1 MIQIAKRGRLRAAL
15 GSGRLSASCLT
26 FFLALASAGTD
37 AQPQQAAAGAPRIG
51 VALSGGGAR
60 GLAHI
65 GVLKVLEELR
75 VPVHCITGTSMGAV
89 VGGAFASGVS
99 PLQMDETVTK
109 TDWNQV
115 FSDRPPRAEVATR
128 RKIEDYKTLFAPEF
142 GVSKE
147 GIALPKGVLS
157 GVSIESYLRLLTG
170 PALTN
175 DFGNLPVPYRAVAAD
190 IVTGEAVVLSSG
202 SVSEAMR
209 ASMSVPGAM
218 APVDIQGHLLVDGG
232 IVNNLPIDEAR
243 KLCADV
249 VIAVNISTPPLKR
262 EEITSAVSVS
272 LQLINLLGKANVDQQ
287 LKSLGERD
295 VLIEPQLGD
304 ISAGSFDRAADA
316 IRIGENAARAL
327 AEKLRRYSL
336 PAEQYA
342 ALRTRQSAGRAE
354 LGRIDE
360 IRFEGLQ
367 RSNPEVLR
375 PLVQS
380 QPGEPLS
387 EEKIAADL
395 RRIYGRGDF
404 ESVGYRIAE
413 ESGRRILLI
422 QPREKTWGPD
432 YLRFGV
438 GLATDFSGQSPFNML
453 ASYRKTWMNRL
464 GGEWLTELQIGN
476 RPFLFTEFYQPIN
489 ERGQFFVAPYAR
501 IGQTVEGVFSD
512 GHRVADYKVQE
523 TRFGLDLGAVLGTW
537 GEVRVGPVLRRV
549 DAKVETGSPVLPGL
563 TEDASGLA
571 VRLYADRMDHAW
583 FPRDG
588 HRAVVNAYAGSK
600 SLGAARDYQ
609 RLGGNYTAVHS
620 FGAHTFNI
628 NVAGGIDFNSNLPAY
643 DGFSL
648 GGPLSLSG
656 YQISEFSGRRMAFT
670 RVMYYNRALPLPD
683 LLGSGVYIGA
693 SAEAGR
699 IKGSFVP
706 PSDTGRLYSG
716 SIFLGADTF
725 LGPAYLGVGFGR
737 DGRNTI
743 YLLLGAP

>member
-1 MIQIAKRGRLRAAL
+1 MIRMSKQILACAAAFAL
-15 GSGRLSASCLT
+15 L
-26 FFLALASAGTD
+26 LAAVPTAH
-37 AQPQQAAAGAPRIG
+37 AQPRTPGATHAPRIG
-51 VALSGGGAR
+51 IALSGGGAR

-75 VPVHCITGTSMGAV
+75 VPVHCVTGTSMGAV

-99 PLQMDETVTK
+99 PLQMDDTVTK

-115 FSDRPPRAEVATR
+115 FSDRPPRAEVSTR
-128 RKIEDYKTLFAPEF
+128 RKIEDYKTLFAPEL
-142 GVSKE
+142 GVGKD

-170 PALTN
+170 PAITN
-175 DFGNLPVPYRAVAAD
+175 DFGNLPVPFRAVAAD
-190 IVTGEAVVLSSG
+190 IVTGDAVVLSRG

-218 APVDIQGHLLVDGG
+218 APVEIEGKLLVDGG

-243 KLCADV
+243 KLCADT

-287 LKSLGERD
+287 LNSLGERD

-316 IRIGENAARAL
+316 IRIGESAARAL
-327 AEKLRRYSL
+327 QDKLKRYSL
-336 PAEQYA
+336 SPAQYA
-342 ALRTRQSAGRAE
+342 ALRSQQNVGRAE
-354 LGRIDE
+354 LGSVDE

-380 QPGEPLS
+380 KPGEPLD
-387 EEKIAADL
+387 EERIAADL
-395 RRIYGRGDF
+395 RRIYGRGDY

-413 ESGRRILLI
+413 ENGRRILLI

-438 GLATDFSGQSPFNML
+438 GFATDFSGQSPFNML

-489 ERGQFFVAPYAR
+489 ERGQVFVAPYAR
-501 IGQTVEGVFSD
+501 FGQTVEGVFSD
-512 GHRVADYKVQE
+512 GHRIADYKVQE
-523 TRFGLDLGAVLGTW
+523 SRFGVDAGAVLGTW
-537 GEVRVGPVLRRV
+537 GELRLGPVLRRV
-549 DAKVETGSPVLPGL
+549 EAKVETGSPVLPGL
-563 TEDASGLA
+563 TEDASGLTA
-571 VRLYADRMDHAW
+571 RLYADQMDHAW

-588 HRAVVNAYAGSK
+588 HRAVVSAYA
-600 SLGAARDYQ
+600 
-609 RLGGNYTAVHS
+609 
-620 FGAHTFNI
+620 
-628 NVAGGIDFNSNLPAY
+628 
-643 DGFSL
+643 
-648 GGPLSLSG
+648 
-656 YQISEFSGRRMAFT
+656 
-670 RVMYYNRALPLPD
+670 
-683 LLGSGVYIGA
+683 
-693 SAEAGR
+693 
-699 IKGSFVP
+699 
-706 PSDTGRLYSG
+706 
-716 SIFLGADTF
+716 
-725 LGPAYLGVGFGR
+725 
-737 DGRNTI
+737 
-743 YLLLGAP
+743 

>member
-1 MIQIAKRGRLRAAL
+1 MIRMSKHILAHVSRIAQLAIASSALLTSVLWAAEPAPERRP
-15 GSGRLSASCLT
+15 GSS
-26 FFLALASAGTD
+26 
-37 AQPQQAAAGAPRIG
+37 APRIG

-65 GVLKVLEELR
+65 GVLRVLDELR

-99 PLQMDETVTK
+99 AAQMDDTVTK

-115 FSDRPPRAEVATR
+115 FSDRPPRAEVSTR
-128 RKIEDYKTLFAPEF
+128 RKIEDYKTLFAPEI
-142 GVSKE
+142 GVSRD
-147 GIALPKGVLS
+147 GLALPKGVLS
-157 GVSIESYLRLLTG
+157 GVSIESYFRLLTG
-170 PALTN
+170 PARAN
-175 DFGNLPVPYRAVAAD
+175 DFGNLPVPFRAIAAD
-190 IVTGEAVVLSSG
+190 IVTGEAVVLERG
-202 SVSEAMR
+202 SISQAMR

-218 APVDIQGHLLVDGG
+218 SPVEIEGRLLVDGG
-232 IVNNLPIDEAR
+232 IVNNLPIDETR

-249 VIAVNISTPPLKR
+249 VIAVNISTPPLRR

-287 LKSLGERD
+287 LKSLGDRD

-327 AEKLRRYSL
+327 AEKLKRYSL
-336 PAEQYA
+336 PPEQYA
-342 ALRTRQSAGRAE
+342 ALRTQQNTGRAA
-354 LGRIDE
+354 LGKVDE
-360 IRFEGLQ
+360 IRFEGLE

-387 EEKIAADL
+387 EERIAADL
-395 RRIYGRGDF
+395 RRIYGRGDY

-413 ESGRRILLI
+413 EGGRRILLI

-438 GLATDFSGQSPFNML
+438 GLATDFSGLSPFNIL
-453 ASYRKTWMNRL
+453 ASYRRTWMNRL

-476 RPFLFTEFYQPIN
+476 QPSLFTEFYQPIN
-489 ERGQFFVAPYAR
+489 EGGHVFVAPYLR
-501 IGQTVEGVFSD
+501 FGQVVEGVYSD
-512 GHRVADYKVQE
+512 GHRIADYKLKESRVG
-523 TRFGLDLGAVLGTW
+523 FDLGAVLGTW
-537 GEVRVGPVLRRV
+537 GEARVGPVLRRV
-549 DAKVETGSPVLPGL
+549 EAKVETGSPVLPGL
-563 TEDASGLA
+563 TEDASGFA
-571 VRLYADRMDHAW
+571 IRLYADQLDHAW
-583 FPRDG
+583 FPRSG
-588 HRAVVNAYAGSK
+588 HRAIVNGYAGSK
-600 SLGAARDYQ
+600 TLGAAREYQ
-609 RLGGNYTAVHS
+609 RLGANYTAVHS
-620 FGAHTFNI
+620 FGAHTFNF
-628 NVAGGIDFNSNLPAY
+628 NVAGGTDFNSNLPPY

-648 GGPLSLSG
+648 GGPLNLSG
-656 YQISEFSGRRMAFT
+656 YQIGEFSGRRMAFA
-670 RVMYYNRALPLPD
+670 RMLYYNRAFALPD
-683 LLGSGVYIGA
+683 LLGSGLYFGA

-699 IKGSFVP
+699 VKGSFVAP
-706 PSDTGRLYSG
+706 ADSGKLYSG
-716 SIFLGADTF
+716 SVFLGADTF

-737 DGRNTI
+737 DGRHTV

>member
-1 MIQIAKRGRLRAAL
+1 MQG
-15 GSGRLSASCLT
+15 
-26 FFLALASAGTD
+26 
-37 AQPQQAAAGAPRIG
+37 AAGASRPPRIG

-75 VPVHCITGTSMGAV
+75 VPVHCVTGTSMGAV

-99 PLQMDETVTK
+99 PAQMDDTVTK

-115 FSDRPPRAEVATR
+115 FSDRPPRAEVSTR
-128 RKIEDYKTLFAPEF
+128 RKIDDYKTLFAPEV
-142 GVSKE
+142 GVGKD
-147 GIALPKGVLS
+147 GISLPKGVLS

-170 PALTN
+170 SASTN
-175 DFGNLPVPYRAVAAD
+175 DFGNLPVPFRAVAAD
-190 IVTGEAVVLSSG
+190 IVTGEAVVLQNG

-218 APVDIQGHLLVDGG
+218 APVEIAGRLLVDGG
-232 IVNNLPIDEAR
+232 IANNLPIDEAR
-243 KLCADV
+243 KLCADII
-249 VIAVNISTPPLKR
+249 IAVNISTPPLKR

-272 LQLINLLGKANVDQQ
+272 LQLINLLGKASVDQQ
-287 LKSLGERD
+287 LQSLSDRD

-327 AEKLRRYSL
+327 ADKLKRYSL
-336 PAEQYA
+336 SAEQYA
-342 ALRTRQSAGRAE
+342 ALRSQQNVGRAE
-354 LGRIDE
+354 LGSVDE

-375 PLVQS
+375 PLVYS
-380 QPGEPLS
+380 QPGEPLN

-404 ESVGYRIAE
+404 ESIGYRIAE
-413 ESGRRILLI
+413 QNGRRILLI
-422 QPREKTWGPD
+422 EPREKSWGPD

-438 GLATDFSGQSPFNML
+438 GLATDFGSQSPFSIL
-453 ASYRKTWMNRL
+453 ASYRKTWINRL
-464 GGEWLTELQIGN
+464 GGEWLTEVQIGN
-476 RPFLFTEFYQPIN
+476 RPSIFTEFYQPIN
-489 ERGQFFVAPYAR
+489 EAGHYFVAPYAR
-501 IGQTVEGVFSD
+501 FGQSVQGVFLD
-512 GHRVADYKVQE
+512 GHQVGDYKVKE
-523 TRFGLDLGAVLGTW
+523 SRLGFDLGAVLGTW
-537 GEVRVGPVLRRV
+537 GEVRMGPVLRRV
-549 DAKVETGSPVLPGL
+549 ESTVETGARLLPDL

-571 VRLYADRMDHAW
+571 MRLYADQLDHAW
-583 FPRDG
+583 FPRSG
-588 HRAVVNAYAGSK
+588 YRAIVNGYAGSK
-600 SLGAARDYQ
+600 SFGAARDYQ
-609 RLGGNYTAVHS
+609 KVAGTYTAVSS

-628 NVAGGIDFNSNLPAY
+628 NVAGGTNFGSDLPPY

-648 GGPLSLSG
+648 GGPLNLSG
-656 YQISEFSGRRMAFT
+656 YQINEFGGRRMAFA
-670 RVMYYNRALPLPD
+670 RLLYYNRAFALPD
-683 LLGSGVYIGA
+683 LLGSGIYVGA

-699 IKGSFVP
+699 IKGSFLP
-706 PSDTGRLYSG
+706 PADTGNLYSG

-725 LGPAYLGVGFGR
+725 LGPAYLGFGFGR
-737 DGRNTI
+737 DGRHTF

>member
-1 MIQIAKRGRLRAAL
+1 MIRMSKHILAHVSRIAQLAIASSALLTSVLWAAEPAPERRP
-15 GSGRLSASCLT
+15 GSS
-26 FFLALASAGTD
+26 
-37 AQPQQAAAGAPRIG
+37 APRIG

-65 GVLKVLEELR
+65 GVLRVLDELR

-99 PLQMDETVTK
+99 AAQMDDTVTK

-115 FSDRPPRAEVATR
+115 FSDRPPRAEVSTR
-128 RKIEDYKTLFAPEF
+128 RKIEDYKTLFAPEI
-142 GVSKE
+142 GVSRD
-147 GIALPKGVLS
+147 GLALPKGVLS
-157 GVSIESYLRLLTG
+157 GVSIESYFRLLTG
-170 PALTN
+170 PASAN
-175 DFGNLPVPYRAVAAD
+175 DFGNLPVPFRAIAAD
-190 IVTGEAVVLSSG
+190 IVTGEAVVLERG
-202 SVSEAMR
+202 SISQAMR

-218 APVDIQGHLLVDGG
+218 SPVEIEGRLLVDGG
-232 IVNNLPIDEAR
+232 IVNNLPIDETR

-249 VIAVNISTPPLKR
+249 VIAVNISTPPLRR

-287 LKSLGERD
+287 LKSLGDRD

-327 AEKLRRYSL
+327 AEKLKRYSL
-336 PAEQYA
+336 PPEQYA
-342 ALRTRQSAGRAE
+342 ALRAQQNTGRAA
-354 LGRIDE
+354 LGKVDE
-360 IRFEGLQ
+360 IRFEGLE

-387 EEKIAADL
+387 EERIAADL
-395 RRIYGRGDF
+395 RRIYGRGDY

-413 ESGRRILLI
+413 EGGRRILLI

-438 GLATDFSGQSPFNML
+438 GLATDFSGLSPFNIL
-453 ASYRKTWMNRL
+453 ASYRRTWMNRL

-476 RPFLFTEFYQPIN
+476 QPSLFTEFYQPIN
-489 ERGQFFVAPYAR
+489 EGGHVFVAPYLR
-501 IGQTVEGVFSD
+501 FGQVVEGVYSD
-512 GHRVADYKVQE
+512 GHRIADYKLKESRVG
-523 TRFGLDLGAVLGTW
+523 FDLGAVLGTW
-537 GEVRVGPVLRRV
+537 GEARVGPVLRRV
-549 DAKVETGSPVLPGL
+549 EAKVETGSPVLPGL
-563 TEDASGLA
+563 TEDASGFA
-571 VRLYADRMDHAW
+571 IRLYADQLDHAW
-583 FPRDG
+583 FPRSG
-588 HRAVVNAYAGSK
+588 HRAIVNGYAGSK
-600 SLGAARDYQ
+600 TLGAAREYQ
-609 RLGGNYTAVHS
+609 RLGANYTAVHS
-620 FGAHTFNI
+620 FGAHTFNF
-628 NVAGGIDFNSNLPAY
+628 NVAGGTDFNSNLPPY

-648 GGPLSLSG
+648 GGPLNLSG
-656 YQISEFSGRRMAFT
+656 YQIGEFSGRRMAFA
-670 RVMYYNRALPLPD
+670 RMLYYNRAFALPD
-683 LLGSGVYIGA
+683 LLGSGLYFGA

-699 IKGSFVP
+699 VKGSFVAP
-706 PSDTGRLYSG
+706 ADSGKLYSG
-716 SIFLGADTF
+716 SVFLGADTF

-737 DGRNTI
+737 DGRHTV

>member
-1 MIQIAKRGRLRAAL
+1 MI
-15 GSGRLSASCLT
+15 RLSKHNLARMVRT
-26 FFLALASAGTD
+26 FALCSACMFLSSAPWAAD
-37 AQPQQAAAGAPRIG
+37 PAPQRAAAGAPRIG

-75 VPVHCITGTSMGAV
+75 VPVHCVTGTSMGAV

-99 PLQMDETVTK
+99 PLQMDDTVTK

-115 FSDRPPRAEVATR
+115 FSDRPPRAEVSTR
-128 RKIEDYKTLFAPEF
+128 RKIEDYKTLFAPEL
-142 GVSKE
+142 GVGKD

-175 DFGNLPVPYRAVAAD
+175 DFGNLPVPFRAVAAD
-190 IVTGEAVVLSSG
+190 IVTGEAVVLAHG
-202 SVSEAMR
+202 SVSQAMR

-218 APVDIQGHLLVDGG
+218 SPVEIDGRLLVDGG
-232 IVNNLPIDEAR
+232 IVNNLPIDEVR
-243 KLCADV
+243 KLCADS

-287 LKSLGERD
+287 LRSLGDRD

-316 IRIGENAARAL
+316 IKIGENAARAL
-327 AEKLRRYSL
+327 ADKLKRYSL
-336 PAEQYA
+336 SPEQYA
-342 ALRTRQSAGRAE
+342 ALRSKQSVGRSE
-354 LGRIDE
+354 LGSVDE
-360 IRFEGLQ
+360 IRFEGLE

-375 PLVQS
+375 PLVHS
-380 QPGEPLS
+380 RAGEPLN

-413 ESGRRILLI
+413 EGGRRILLI

-438 GLATDFSGQSPFNML
+438 GLATDFSGLSPFNIL

-464 GGEWLTELQIGN
+464 GGEWLTEVQIGN
-476 RPFLFTEFYQPIN
+476 HPSLFTEFYQPIN
-489 ERGQFFVAPYAR
+489 ERGHIFVAPHLR
-501 IGQTVEGVFSD
+501 FGQTIQGVYSD
-512 GHRVADYKVQE
+512 GHRIADYKVKE
-523 TRFGLDLGAVLGTW
+523 SRVGFDLGAVLGTW
-537 GEVRVGPVLRRV
+537 GEARIGPVMRRIE
-549 DAKVETGSPVLPGL
+549 AKVETGSLVLPGL
-563 TEDASGLA
+563 SEDASGYA
-571 VRLYADRMDHAW
+571 VRLYADQLDHAW
-583 FPRDG
+583 FSRSG
-588 HRAVVNAYAGSK
+588 HRALVSAYAGSK
-600 SLGAARDYQ
+600 TLGAARDYQ
-609 RLGGNYTAVHS
+609 RLGANYTAVHS
-620 FGAHTFNI
+620 FGAHTFNF
-628 NVAGGIDFNSNLPAY
+628 NVAGGTDFNSNLPPY

-648 GGPLSLSG
+648 GGPLNLSG
-656 YQISEFSGRRMAFT
+656 YQINEFGGRRMAFA
-670 RVMYYNRALPLPD
+670 RVQYYHRAFALPD
-683 LLGSGVYIGA
+683 LLGSGVYVGA

-706 PSDTGRLYSG
+706 PSDTGKLYSG

-725 LGPAYLGVGFGR
+725 LGPAYLGVGWGQ
-737 DGRNTI
+737 DGRSAI
-743 YLLLGAP
+743 YLLLGVP

>member
-1 MIQIAKRGRLRAAL
+1 MIGIAKRIRVLASRRAW
-15 GSGRLSASCLT
+15 LSASCL
-26 FFLALASAGTD
+26 LLLASVSWAVD
-37 AQPQQAAAGAPRIG
+37 AQPQGATTASRAPRIG

-75 VPVHCITGTSMGAV
+75 VPVHCVTGTSMGAV

-99 PLQMDETVTK
+99 PLQMDDTVTK

-115 FSDRPPRAEVATR
+115 FSDRPPRAEVSTR

-147 GIALPKGVLS
+147 GVALPKGVLS

-175 DFGNLPVPYRAVAAD
+175 DFGTLPVPYRAVAAD

-218 APVDIQGHLLVDGG
+218 APVEIDGHLLVDGG

-327 AEKLRRYSL
+327 ADKLKRYSL
-336 PAEQYA
+336 APEQYA
-342 ALRTRQSAGRAE
+342 ALRSRQSAGRAE
-354 LGRIDE
+354 LGKVDE
-360 IRFEGLQ
+360 IRFEGLE
-367 RSNPEVLR
+367 RTNPEVLR

-380 QPGEPLS
+380 QPGKPLA
-387 EEKIAADL
+387 EEKIAEDL

-413 ESGRRILLI
+413 ENGRRVLLI

-438 GLATDFSGQSPFNML
+438 GLATDFSGLSQFNIL

-464 GGEWLTELQIGN
+464 GGEWLTELQVGSN
-476 RPFLFTEFYQPIN
+476 PSLFTEFYQPIN
-489 ERGQFFVAPYAR
+489 ERGYVFVAPHLRY
-501 IGQTVEGVFSD
+501 GESTEGVYSS
-512 GHRVADYKVQE
+512 GQRIADYRVQE
-523 TRFGLDLGAVLGTW
+523 SRLGVDLGAVLGTW
-537 GEVRVGPVLRRV
+537 GEARIGPVLRRV
-549 DAKVETGSPVLPGL
+549 EAKVETGSQLLPDV
-563 TEDASGLA
+563 TEDASGVA
-571 VRLYADRMDHAW
+571 VRFYSDYLDHAW
-583 FPRDG
+583 FPRSG
-588 HRAVVNAYAGSK
+588 HRALVTAYASSK
-600 SLGAARDYQ
+600 DLGAARDYQ
-609 RLGGNYTAVHS
+609 RLALNYTAVS
-620 FGAHTFNI
+620 SWGPHTFNI
-628 NVAGGIDFNSNLPAY
+628 NVLAGSSFNSNLPPY

-648 GGPLSLSG
+648 GGPLTLSA
-656 YQISEFSGRRMAFT
+656 YQLNEFSGRRMAFS
-670 RVMYYNRALPLPD
+670 RLVYYNRALPLPD
-683 LLGSGVYIGA
+683 LLGSGVYLGA
-693 SAEAGR
+693 SLEAGR
-699 IKGSFVP
+699 VKDRFVP
-706 PSDTGRLYSG
+706 PTDSGKLYSG

-725 LGPAYLGVGFGR
+725 LGPAYLGVGLGGGGR
-737 DGRNTI
+737 STV

>member
-1 MIQIAKRGRLRAAL
+1 MIRMSKHILARARFWAAL
-15 GSGRLSASCLT
+15 PLLLSAVP
-26 FFLALASAGTD
+26 SAD
-37 AQPQQAAAGAPRIG
+37 AQSQSSGATSAPRIG

-75 VPVHCITGTSMGAV
+75 VPVHCVTGTSMGAV

-99 PLQMDETVTK
+99 PQQMDDTVTK

-115 FSDRPPRAEVATR
+115 FSDRPPRAEVSTR

-142 GVSKE
+142 GVGKD

-170 PALTN
+170 PARTN

-190 IVTGEAVVLSSG
+190 IVTGEAVVLERG

-218 APVDIQGHLLVDGG
+218 APVEIEGKLLVDGG

-243 KLCADV
+243 KLCADT

-287 LKSLGERD
+287 LASLGERD
-295 VLIEPQLGD
+295 VLIEPKLGD

-327 AEKLRRYSL
+327 ADKLQRYSL
-336 PAEQYA
+336 PPEQYA
-342 ALRTRQSAGRAE
+342 ALRSQQHTGRAE
-354 LGRIDE
+354 LGKVDE
-360 IRFEGLQ
+360 IRFEGLA
-367 RSNPEVLR
+367 RTNPEVLR

-380 QPGEPLS
+380 QPGEPLN

-395 RRIYGRGDF
+395 RRIYGRGDY

-413 ESGRRILLI
+413 EGGKRILLI

-438 GLATDFSGQSPFNML
+438 GLATDFSGLSPFNIL

-464 GGEWLTELQIGN
+464 GGEWLTEVQIGN
-476 RPFLFTEFYQPIN
+476 RPSIFTEFYQPIN
-489 ERGQFFVAPYAR
+489 ERGQIFVAPYLR
-501 IGQTVEGVFSD
+501 FGQSIDGVYFD
-512 GHRVADYKVQE
+512 GHRVADYKVKE
-523 TRFGLDLGAVLGTW
+523 SRLGFDLGSVLGTW
-537 GEVRVGPVLRRV
+537 GEVRIGPVLRRV
-549 DAKVETGSPVLPGL
+549 EAKVETGTPLLPGIS
-563 TEDASGLA
+563 EDASGFA
-571 VRLYADRMDHAW
+571 ARLYADQMDHAW
-583 FPRDG
+583 FPRRG
-588 HRAVVNAYAGSK
+588 HRMLVNAYAGSK
-600 SLGAARDYQ
+600 TLGAARDYQ
-609 RLGGNYTAVHS
+609 RLGATYNAVHS
-620 FGAHTFNI
+620 IGAHTFNFS
-628 NVAGGIDFNSNLPAY
+628 VAGGTDFNSNLPPY
-643 DGFSL
+643 EGFSL
-648 GGPLSLSG
+648 GGPLNLSG
-656 YQISEFSGRRMAFT
+656 YHINEFSGGRMAFAS
-670 RVMYYNRALPLPD
+670 MQYYHRAFALPD
-683 LLGSGVYIGA
+683 LLGSGVYFGA
-693 SAEAGR
+693 SVEAGR
-699 IKGSFVP
+699 IKNALVP
-706 PSDTGRLYSG
+706 PTDTGKLYSG

-725 LGPAYLGVGFGR
+725 LGPAYLGWGWGQGSR
-737 DGRNTI
+737 STI
-743 YLLLGAP
+743 YLLLGVP